1 MMIDGGTPFGAR
13 VLDRLMANGI
23 VWFTTVGRSGTPYP
37 RPIWFLWDD
46 DSILIY
52 SRPGTAKLTHI
63 AANPRVSINLNSD
76 QYGNDVIVLT
86 GNAVVED
93 AAPGANALPAY
104 VEKYGE
110 GMASIG
116 MTPDQ
121 FAAEYSVAIRV
132 TPEKLSG
139 H

>member
-1 MMIDGGTPFGAR
+1 MTIDGSTPFGAR
-13 VLDRLMANGI
+13 VLDRLTSNGI
-23 VWFTTVGRSGTPYP
+23 VWFTTVGPSGTPYP
-37 RPIWFLWDD
+37 RPIWFLWDN

-52 SRPGTAKLTHI
+52 SQPGTAKLNHI
-63 AANPRVSINLNSD
+63 AANARVSINLNSD
-76 QYGNDVIVLT
+76 QYGNDVIVMT
-86 GNAVVED
+86 GNASIDES
-93 AAPGANALPAY
+93 APGAHEIPAY

-116 MTPDQ
+116 MTPEQ